1 MITPSLLLAL
11 ILKKQRLLK
20 LKEEN
25 TPLNYHHP
33 YNSFF
38 NLFLLKLLN
47 ILTKTKA
54 SEIEEQ
60 QQETKT
66 NSTTTY
72 NNIQNK
78 I

>member
-25 TPLNYHHP
+25 PPLNYHHP
-33 YNSFF
+33 FNSFF
-38 NLFLLKLLN
+38 NFFRLKLLN
-47 ILTKTKA
+47 TLTKIKA
-54 SEIEEQ
+54 YETEEQ
-60 QQETKT
+60 QQETTT
-66 NSTTTY
+66 NSTTAY